1 MLMNKLKTLSTVDL
15 VNLLSTID
23 EYELNDDDS
32 QAEKNAIIYELTCRV
47 YVPFMGVSFDELLLE
62 NGYKPIEPKK
72 NKTKI
77 K

>member
-15 VNLLSTID
+15 INLLSSIN
-23 EYELNDDDS
+23 EYELNEDF
-32 QAEKNAIIYELTCRV
+32 QAEKNAIIYELTCRL
-47 YVPFMGVSFDELLLE
+47 YIPFMGVSFDELLLE

>member
-47 YVPFMGVSFDELLLE
+47 YVPFMGVSFDELLLQ
-62 NGYKPIEPKK
+62 NGYQPTEIKRD
-72 NKTKI
+72 KTKI